1 MESEKNLA
9 IVRHR
14 HHENRRKSKFDDR
27 NNLTKFLCVDLV
39 VRLYDYLCVMSTI
52 PTINPALTMQNINS
66 KSKTTLASGFGS
78 L

>member
-1 MESEKNLA
+1 MRIAEKVSLMIETIGPN
-9 IVRHR
+9 
-14 HHENRRKSKFDDR
+14 KFC
-27 NNLTKFLCVDLV
+27 CVDLV